1 MVDKI
6 LVSTAYLPPV
16 EYISLISGAQEV
28 LIEAEENYLKQSYRN
43 RFYILSAHGRQMLS
57 VPVYLGSLHKTK
69 TKDIRIDYSKR
80 WQQVHIRALSS
91 SYGAAPFFQ
100 YYFDTLERIIGKRTE
115 FLLDLNSELL
125 AELIRMLNFKTK
137 LSYTSA
143 FSPLDSTENDYRYNI
158 SPKKISGHQEKEYSQ
173 VFNENRNFT
182 GGLSIVDLLF
192 NMGPDAVNY
201 LQAEI

>member
-6 LVSTAYLPPV
+6 FVSTAYLPPA